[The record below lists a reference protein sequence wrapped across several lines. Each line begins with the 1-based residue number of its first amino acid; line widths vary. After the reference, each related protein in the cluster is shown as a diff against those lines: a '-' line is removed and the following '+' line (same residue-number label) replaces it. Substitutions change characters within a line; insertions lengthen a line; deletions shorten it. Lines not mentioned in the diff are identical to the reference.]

1 MAAASAPAG
10 APAEAKSPMQAR
22 LAEAKAAGYVTDTKS
37 RDYPV
42 IPLRYVLPV
51 IAHPGRGG
59 LPDSPPPKTLG
70 SKFRTARRGTK
81 QWAPEE

>member
-1 MAAASAPAG
+1 MH
-10 APAEAKSPMQAR
+10 AR

-51 IAHPGRGG
+51 IARPGRRG
-59 LPDSPPPKTLG
+59 LPDYPPVKTLG

-81 QWAPEE
+81 QRGPAED